1 MKKVALFDTS
11 TIVTWINLSK
21 YTDLFELL
29 PNIAEYALIPQKV
42 VEELQNY
49 QAQGEQLQLTQRF
62 LDRISDENG
71 FFRLCTAL
79 DAVVYEQIVQLPK
92 VDNGEAETLAQNSVI
107 QSDWIL
113 IDDKQCIYPLTK
125 TFPQVHFHNSI
136 VVLALLAQTQLL
148 PDADTAFNNLNRV
161 YNFTDRQKKQA
172 LQQAKEWL
180 QI

>member
-29 PNIAEYALIPQKV
+29 PNIAEYALVPQKV

-49 QAQGEQLQLTQRF
+49 QAQGEQQMLTQRF

-79 DAVVYEQIVQLPK
+79 DAVVYAQITQLPK
-92 VDNGEAETLAQNSVI
+92 VDNGLSICPFYTLIYA
-107 QSDWIL
+107 IL
-113 IDDKQCIYPLTK
+113 MLS
-125 TFPQVHFHNSI
+125 F
-136 VVLALLAQTQLL
+136 
-148 PDADTAFNNLNRV
+148 
-161 YNFTDRQKKQA
+161 
-172 LQQAKEWL
+172 
-180 QI
+180 

>member
-11 TIVTWINLSK
+11 IIVTWINLSK

-29 PNIAEYALIPQKV
+29 PNIAEYALVPQKV

-49 QAQGEQLQLTQRF
+49 QAQGEQLMLTQRF

-79 DAVVYEQIVQLPK
+79 DSIVYAQITQLPK
-92 VDNGEAETLAQNSVI
+92 VDNGEAETVAQNSVV
-107 QSDWIL
+107 QTDWIL
-113 IDDKQCIYPLTK
+113 IDDKQCIYPLSQ
-125 TFPQVHFHNSI
+125 TFPQIHFHNSI
-136 VVLALLAQTQLL
+136 VVLVILAQTQLL
-148 PDADTAFNNLNRV
+148 PDADTAFSNLNRV
-161 YNFTDRQKKQA
+161 YNFTERQKKQA
-172 LQQAKEWL
+172 LLQAKQWL